1 MFVIFKPI
9 FYIFYRFLRA
19 LACFDA
25 LFLTSAILAFGL
37 PRLLTGFSE
46 TFFFVQMMGPL
57 FGCIHIFRT
66 GVVYCTLAVTYER
79 FQSVVRPLGEFRHK
93 KYLITAIV
101 VSSTLYN
108 IPKFFEVTSKMD
120 PDNPQKIIPVPTNLR
135 RNQLYIS
142 LYIFW
147 SKFILIELIPYT
159 LIICMN
165 AFMILKISKSGQ
177 FRKTF
182 GRRSSRANINS
193 TEEECNNQM
202 IKEDRNLT
210 GILIAMSVL
219 FVSCQSLKIVPD
231 LYEIFACHT
240 ENSQGGGKCEPI
252 PVREQ
257 IQFAKIVVLHVC
269 QRLSHISLAIFLS
282 GQSTLFVEKIGFLMK
297 TCQI

>member
-79 FQSVVRPLGEFRHK
+79 FQSVVRPLGEFQHK

-101 VSSTLYN
+101 ITSTLYN

-120 PDNPQKIIPVPTNLR
+120 PENPEKIIPVPTNLR

-193 TEEECNNQM
+193 TEEECQNQM

-252 PVREQ
+252 PVRANTVRQ
-257 IQFAKIVVLHVC
+257 NCCTSSMPTTF
-269 QRLSHISLAIFLS
+269 AIFRC
-282 GQSTLFVEKIGFLMK
+282 QFFYPDNPHFLMK